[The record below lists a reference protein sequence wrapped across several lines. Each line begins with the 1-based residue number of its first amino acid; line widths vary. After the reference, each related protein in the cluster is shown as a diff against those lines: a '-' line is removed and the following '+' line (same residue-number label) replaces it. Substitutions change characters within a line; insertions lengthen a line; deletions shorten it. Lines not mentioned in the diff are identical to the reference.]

1 MARNSTFIAS
11 SPAAVWA
18 VLEDP
23 YSYPRW
29 IVGSDRTLSADAGW
43 PAPGSEFRVRLAL
56 GLTDTTKSREL
67 DLGRRIV
74 LDAAAGIFGPA
85 RVTITTEQRNGGTC
99 VTMVEDPA
107 GKVRPLRYV
116 PAVHLLLRLRN
127 LESLRRLRTIVETEG
142 HPTPSDRNPVG
153 S

>member
-11 SPAAVWA
+11 PPAAVWA

-29 IVGSDRTLSADAGW
+29 IVGSDRTLSADRTW
-43 PAPGSEFRVRLAL
+43 PAPGSAFRVRLPL
-56 GLTDTTKSREL
+56 GFTDSTKSREL
-67 DLGRRIV
+67 RSGTRIV

-85 RVTITTEQRNGGTC
+85 RVTITTEPREGGTR

-107 GKVRPLRYV
+107 GKLAPLRYV

-127 LESLRRLRTIVETEG
+127 IESLRRLRKLVETG
-142 HPTPSDRNPVG
+142 GPTNSSEPRGD
-153 S
+153 